1 MINIGPQEENNQQ
14 NEDNNDYED
23 GGELELSGNV
33 IDNKNKSENENNS
46 HSRSDQKRSNSM
58 TSMSRTNSTV
68 INQNITYV
76 PPWKKKMRNVLDSMP
91 VQLTMS
97 LFTLYVLFAD
107 DIKCI
112 CTKKEAD
119 SPFSIIVI
127 VLMSIFFVELVISA
141 ICLEDY
147 FLGFYFWLD
156 FVSLVSM
163 LLDIHWFYDWMI
175 NTISGAGSGVKKA
188 KTIGAIAKAG
198 KSAKI
203 AARAIRILR
212 VLRIIRLVRVSK
224 LYKAREKIIKMDLK
238 RKEAARK
245 KEAQEKEKKKQEEL
259 KKKEEE
265 ELKKQE
271 EENKKMAEDKKDH
284 VDDNNNKDK
293 GDIMTLNKNNVNE
306 NKNGYEKLNIEE
318 EKKKNEENKENENN
332 EENKD
337 EKKEENDENEGDEEN
352 EDGVSQTN
360 SESKGNEN
368 GEVPEESKV
377 GKLLADKTTKKV
389 IILILS
395 MMIGIILFNTSFYL
409 EKKTGMEMGLKIF
422 SNFESMNDPDL
433 NLTFSIYVSENL
445 GTSSPLVYAKIGYL
459 QYQNKS
465 DAEHLRE
472 QERNAYS
479 EDCSQLLITD
489 GSHSICEAT
498 FDVTSANRLSALLNI
513 IKTCFICVVL
523 TVSSYCFSKDTSEMV
538 LDPIE
543 TMISKVKEITKNPIE
558 ALQKNEKEEIT
569 KALLQ
574 EEEEKNALCTCDK
587 NQKNKNS
594 YNRKKKQAPL
604 ETEVLENTI
613 TKIGALLAL
622 SFGDAGS
629 EIIAKNMQKNS
640 SGEVNPMIPGK
651 KVCAI
656 YGFCDI
662 RNFTDTTEILQEKVM
677 VFVNEIAEVVHELTS
692 EYGGSA
698 NKNIG
703 DAFLLVWKFQ
713 ERFCF
718 TSKKTNE
725 LMVYNC
731 DQVNQLCDMALISI
745 ILVLAKIYKSKTFDK
760 YRTNEKLIKKFNG
773 YSVKLGF
780 GLHLG
785 WSIEGAIGSAFKID
799 ASYLSPNANMANTC
813 EEKTKDYGAL
823 MIMTD
828 KFVENLSLD
837 AQKRCRIVDIING
850 DEPVGFY
857 TMDLDLSA
865 LTIDEEESDS
875 QNFFNIDE
883 VTRKMTKYQKRMK
896 RKKNLDDAMAIP
908 QKKKFWLDFE
918 ESSEDFATMRNIYTD
933 EFYNYYNEGFDEFN
947 FGNWNK
953 AKRLFEEVL
962 KIKPD
967 DKPTIRMMEKMK
979 SFNFKKPQGW
989 IGNTE

>member
-1 MINIGPQEENNQQ
+1 MINLKDNPQNIETNNI
-14 NEDNNDYED
+14 ENNDYNDYDNE
-23 GGELELSGNV
+23 GEYEL
-33 IDNKNKSENENNS
+33 NENNNENIS
-46 HSRSDQKRSNSM
+46 NSKNSNDKYKRSNSI
-58 TSMSRTNSTV
+58 SSLSQRQQNSTIIGGNTV
-68 INQNITYV
+68 YI
-76 PPWKKKMRNVLDSMP
+76 PPWKKKLRNFLDSP
-91 VQLTMS
+91 IEQLTMAV
-97 LFTLYVLFAD
+97 FTVYVLFAD
-107 DIKCI
+107 DIKVI
-112 CTKKEAD
+112 CTKKNAD
-119 SPFSIIVI
+119 PPFSIIVI
-127 VLMSIFFVELVISA
+127 ILMAFFFIELVLSA
-141 ICLEDY
+141 IAVEDY

-156 FVSLVSM
+156 FISLISM
-163 LLDIHWFYDWMI
+163 VLDIHWFYDWMI
-175 NTISGAGSGVKKA
+175 NSISGGGSGVKKA

-212 VLRIIRLVRVSK
+212 VLRIIRLVRISK
-224 LYKAREKIIKMDLK
+224 LYKAREQIIKLDLK
-238 RKEAARK
+238 RKEI
-245 KEAQEKEKKKQEEL
+245 EKKKEQEAEKKKKMENEKKKEEEAL
-259 KKKEEE
+259 KKKEEDE
-265 ELKKQE
+265 KKGNKNKDLKNKEDMKVNDKEGEIMILNKQ
-271 EENKKMAEDKKDH
+271 
-284 VDDNNNKDK
+284 NNN
-293 GDIMTLNKNNVNE
+293 E
-306 NKNGYEKLNIEE
+306 GYKKLNINE
-318 EKKKNEENKENENN
+318 EKQNNENEENKEEDNENDN
-332 EENKD
+332 DNDNTSNSKD
-337 EKKEENDENEGDEEN
+337 N
-352 EDGVSQTN
+352 ED
-360 SESKGNEN
+360 N

-377 GKLLADKTTKKV
+377 GKLLADRTTKKV

-422 SNFESMNDPDL
+422 TNFNSMNDPDI

-445 GTSSPLVYAKIGYL
+445 GTSSPLVYAKVGYL
-459 QYQNKS
+459 EYANKS
-465 DAEHLRE
+465 DADALRE
-472 QERNAYS
+472 QEKNAYS
-479 EDCSQLLITD
+479 EDCSQLIIID
-489 GSHSICEAT
+489 GAHSICEAI
-498 FDVTSANRLSALLNI
+498 FDVSEANRLSALLNI

-538 LDPIE
+538 LEPIE

-569 KALLQ
+569 KALIQ
-574 EEEEKNALCTCDK
+574 EEEEKNAFCNCSNDK
-587 NQKNKNS
+587 KS
-594 YNRKKKQAPL
+594 TKKKKEAPL

-713 ERFCF
+713 DRFCY
-718 TSKKTNE
+718 TSKKTKE
-725 LMVYNC
+725 LQVYNC
-731 DQVNQLCDMALISI
+731 EQVNQLCDMALISI

-780 GLHLG
+780 GIHLG
-785 WSIEGAIGSAFKID
+785 WSIEGAIGSSFKID

-823 MIMTD
+823 LIMTD
-828 KFVENLSLD
+828 KFVENLSES
-837 AQKRCRIVDIING
+837 AQKKCRIVDIING
-850 DEPVGFY
+850 DETIGFY
-857 TMDLDLSA
+857 TIDLDLSA

-875 QNFFNIDE
+875 QNFFNADE
-883 VTRKMTKYQKRMK
+883 VTRKMTKYQKRIK
-896 RKKNLDDAMAIP
+896 RKKNIDDAMANP
-908 QKKKFWLDFE
+908 PRRKFWLDFE
-918 ESSEDFATMRNIYTD
+918 ESSEDFNSMRNIFTD
-933 EFYNYYNEGFDEFN
+933 EFYEYYNEGFDEFN
-947 FGNWNK
+947 FGNWKK
-953 AKRLFEEVL
+953 AKRLLEEVL
-962 KIKPD
+962 KIKND
-967 DKPTIRMMEKMK
+967 DKPTLRMLDKMK
-979 SFNFKKPQGW
+979 QYNYVKPAGW

>member
-1 MINIGPQEENNQQ
+1 MIKMNSQQDNQNNDD
-14 NEDNNDYED
+14 NVDNNEYDNEAEFEIS
-23 GGELELSGNV
+23 GEGNNN
-33 IDNKNKSENENNS
+33 DKNKSENEGS
-46 HSRSDQKRSNSM
+46 KSQEPKRSGSIS
-58 TSMSRTNSTV
+58 SMSIKPSNSTV
-68 INQNITYV
+68 IGGNTKYV
-76 PPWKKKMRNVLDSMP
+76 PPWKVKLRKFLDSIP

-97 LFTLYVLFAD
+97 IFTVYVLFAD

-112 CTKKEAD
+112 CTKKDAD
-119 SPFSIIVI
+119 PPFSIIVI
-127 VLMSIFFVELVISA
+127 ILMSIFFIELVISA
-141 ICLEDY
+141 IALEDY

-156 FVSLVSM
+156 FVSLISM

-175 NTISGAGSGVKKA
+175 NKISGAGSSGGGSGVKKA

-224 LYKAREKIIKMDLK
+224 LYKAREKIIKIYMK
-238 RKEAARK
+238 KKEEEKK
-245 KEAQEKEKKKQEEL
+245 KEAQEREKKKQEEL
-259 KKKEEE
+259 KKKKEEDIQ
-265 ELKKQE
+265 KIKDGKN
-271 EENKKMAEDKKDH
+271 ENGEQIEDNKDMGEKMALKQ
-284 VDDNNNKDK
+284 
-293 GDIMTLNKNNVNE
+293 NV
-306 NKNGYEKLNIEE
+306 NGYEKLNIDEEKQKNEKEKQKEE
-318 EKKKNEENKENENN
+318 EER
-332 EENKD
+332 
-337 EKKEENDENEGDEEN
+337 NDDDDNSE
-352 EDGVSQTN
+352 TN
-360 SESKGNEN
+360 TESKGESS
-368 GEVPEESKV
+368 EVPEESKV

-422 SNFESMNDPDL
+422 TNFESMNDPDL

-445 GTSSPLVYAKIGYL
+445 GTNSPMVYAKVGYL
-459 QYQNKS
+459 EYGKKS
-465 DAEHLRE
+465 NANHLRE

-479 EDCSQLLITD
+479 EDCSQLIIID
-489 GSHSICEAT
+489 GANSICEAT
-498 FDVTSANRLSALLNI
+498 FDVTSSNRLSAILNI

-523 TVSSYCFSKDTSEMV
+523 TVSSYCFSKDTSELV
-538 LDPIE
+538 LEPIE
-543 TMISKVKEITKNPIE
+543 TMIEKVKQITKNPIE
-558 ALQKNEKEEIT
+558 ALQKNEKDEIT

-574 EEEEKNALCTCDK
+574 EEEEKNAFCHCGKQT
-587 NQKNKNS
+587 QQS
-594 YNRKKKQAPL
+594 SFQRKKKQAPL

-651 KVCAI
+651 KICAI

-713 ERFCF
+713 DRFCY
-718 TSKKTNE
+718 TSKKTKE
-725 LMVYNC
+725 LQVYNC
-731 DQVNQLCDMALISI
+731 EQVNQLCDMALISI

-828 KFVENLSLD
+828 KFVENLSED
-837 AQKRCRIVDIING
+837 AQKQCRIVDIING
-850 DEPVGFY
+850 DEVIGFY
-857 TMDLDLSA
+857 TIDLDLNA

-875 QNFFNIDE
+875 QNFFNKDE

-896 RKKNLDDAMAIP
+896 RKKNLDDALSNP
-908 QKKKFWLDFE
+908 PRRKFWLDFV
-918 ESSEDFATMRNIYTD
+918 ESSEDFTSMRGIYTD
-933 EFYNYYNEGFDEFN
+933 EFFDYYNEGFDEFN
-947 FGNWNK
+947 FGDWKK
-953 AKRLFEEVL
+953 AKRLLEEVL

-967 DKPTIRMMEKMK
+967 DKPTLRMLDKMK
-979 SFNFKKPQGW
+979 KYNYHKPAGW

>member
-1 MINIGPQEENNQQ
+1 MINLKDNIENIENNDDNDYNNEGEYELNEINNSKNSKNDNISNSKTSGDKFKRRNSLRQQ
-14 NEDNNDYED
+14 N
-23 GGELELSGNV
+23 
-33 IDNKNKSENENNS
+33 
-46 HSRSDQKRSNSM
+46 
-58 TSMSRTNSTV
+58 ST
-68 INQNITYV
+68 IITDTTIYI
-76 PPWKKKMRNVLDSMP
+76 PPWKKRLRNFLDSP
-91 VQLTMS
+91 FEQLTMA
-97 LFTLYVLFAD
+97 LFTVYVLFAD
-107 DIKCI
+107 DIKTI
-112 CTKKEAD
+112 CTTKKAD
-119 SPFSIIVI
+119 PPFSIIVI
-127 VLMSIFFVELVISA
+127 ILMGFFFIELILSA
-141 ICLEDY
+141 IAVEDY

-156 FVSLVSM
+156 FISLISM
-163 LLDIHWFYDWMI
+163 VLDIHWFYDWMI
-175 NTISGAGSGVKKA
+175 NSISGGGSGVKKA

-212 VLRIIRLVRVSK
+212 VLRIIRLVRISK
-224 LYKAREKIIKMDLK
+224 LYKAREQIIKLDLK
-238 RKEAARK
+238 RKEIEKK
-245 KEAQEKEKKKQEEL
+245 KEQEKEKMKKIEAEKKKEEEEAL

-265 ELKKQE
+265 E
-271 EENKKMAEDKKDH
+271 NNING
-284 VDDNNNKDK
+284 NNNRKSDIK
-293 GDIMTLNKNNVNE
+293 EGDIMTLNKQ
-306 NKNGYEKLNIEE
+306 NKNGGYDKLNINE
-318 EKKKNEENKENENN
+318 EKQNNENEEN

-337 EKKEENDENEGDEEN
+337 ENNENDENDDN
-352 EDGVSQTN
+352 DDVTSN
-360 SESKGNEN
+360 SKGNEEN

-422 SNFESMNDPDL
+422 TNFNSMNDPDI

-459 QYQNKS
+459 EYANKS
-465 DAEHLRE
+465 DADELRE
-472 QERNAYS
+472 QEKNAFS
-479 EDCSQLLITD
+479 EDCSQLIIID
-489 GSHSICEAT
+489 GAHSICEAI
-498 FDVTSANRLSALLNI
+498 FDVSKANRLSALLNI

-538 LDPIE
+538 LEPIE

-569 KALLQ
+569 KALIQ
-574 EEEEKNALCTCDK
+574 EEEEKNAFCHCGSDNKK
-587 NQKNKNS
+587 NTL
-594 YNRKKKQAPL
+594 KKKKEAPL

-713 ERFCF
+713 DRFCY
-718 TSKKTNE
+718 TSKKTKE
-725 LMVYNC
+725 LQVYNC
-731 DQVNQLCDMALISI
+731 EQVNQLCDMALISI

-760 YRTNEKLIKKFNG
+760 YRNNEKLIKKFNG

-780 GLHLG
+780 GIHLG
-785 WSIEGAIGSAFKID
+785 WSIEGAIGSSFKID

-823 MIMTD
+823 LIMTD
-828 KFVENLSLD
+828 KFVENLSEN
-837 AQKRCRIVDIING
+837 AQKKCRIVDIING
-850 DEPVGFY
+850 DETIGFY
-857 TMDLDLSA
+857 TIDLDLSA

-875 QNFFNIDE
+875 QNFFNADE

-896 RKKNLDDAMAIP
+896 RKKNIDDAMANP
-908 QKKKFWLDFE
+908 PKRKFWLDFE
-918 ESSEDFATMRNIYTD
+918 ESSEDFAAMRNIYTD
-933 EFYNYYNEGFDEFN
+933 QFYEFYNEGFDEFN
-947 FGNWNK
+947 FGNWKK
-953 AKRLFEEVL
+953 AKRLLEEVL
-962 KIKPD
+962 KIKND
-967 DKPTIRMMEKMK
+967 DKPTLRMLEKMK
-979 SFNFKKPQGW
+979 RYNYVKPAGW

>member
-1 MINIGPQEENNQQ
+1 MINLKDEENQ
-14 NEDNNDYED
+14 NNIN
-23 GGELELSGNV
+23 L
-33 IDNKNKSENENNS
+33 ENENMNDYNDYDNEGEIEIGGDNNIQINNS
-46 HSRSDQKRSNSM
+46 KNENNGSLNSPSKTSGDKFRRSNSL
-58 TSMSRTNSTV
+58 SSTV
-68 INQNITYV
+68 IINNQTVYV
-76 PPWKKKMRNVLDSMP
+76 PPWKKKLRNLLDSPP
-91 VQLTMS
+91 VQITMTI
-97 LFTLYVLFAD
+97 FTVYILFAD
-107 DIKCI
+107 DIKVI
-112 CTKKEAD
+112 CTTKKAD
-119 SPFSIIVI
+119 PPFSIVVI
-127 VLMSIFFVELVISA
+127 ILMGIFFIELVISA
-141 ICLEDY
+141 IVVEDY

-156 FVSLVSM
+156 FVSLISM
-163 LLDIHWFYDWMI
+163 VLDIHWFYDWMI
-175 NTISGAGSGVKKA
+175 NSISGGGSGVKKA

-224 LYKAREKIIKMDLK
+224 LYKAREKIIKLDMKKKELEK
-238 RKEAARK
+238 RKEN
-245 KEAQEKEKKKQEEL
+245 QEKERQKKLEME

-265 ELKKQE
+265 MKKLKE
-271 EENKKMAEDKKDH
+271 DNANAGVEDKKVNDK
-284 VDDNNNKDK
+284 DENK
-293 GDIMTLNKNNVNE
+293 GEIMTLNKQNNND
-306 NKNGYEKLNIEE
+306 GYAKLNIDDEKAKKEEE
-318 EKKKNEENKENENN
+318 EKKLEDDDDDDKGNMSETSNSMSKN
-332 EENKD
+332 
-337 EKKEENDENEGDEEN
+337 NDEND
-352 EDGVSQTN
+352 S
-360 SESKGNEN
+360 

-377 GKLLADKTTKKV
+377 GKLLADRTTKKV

-445 GTSSPLVYAKIGYL
+445 GTSSPLVYAKVGYL

-465 DAEHLRE
+465 DADHLRE

-489 GSHSICEAT
+489 GGNSICEAT
-498 FDVTSANRLSALLNI
+498 FDVTAANRLSAILNI

>member
-1 MINIGPQEENNQQ
+1 MINLKDNIENIENNDDNDYNNEGEYELNEINNSKNSKNDNISNSKTSGDKLKRRNSLRQQ
-14 NEDNNDYED
+14 N
-23 GGELELSGNV
+23 
-33 IDNKNKSENENNS
+33 
-46 HSRSDQKRSNSM
+46 
-58 TSMSRTNSTV
+58 ST
-68 INQNITYV
+68 IITDTTIYI
-76 PPWKKKMRNVLDSMP
+76 PPWKKRLRNFLDSP
-91 VQLTMS
+91 FEQLTMA
-97 LFTLYVLFAD
+97 LFTVYVLFAD
-107 DIKCI
+107 DIKTI
-112 CTKKEAD
+112 CTTKKAD
-119 SPFSIIVI
+119 PPFSIIVI
-127 VLMSIFFVELVISA
+127 ILMGFFFIELILSA
-141 ICLEDY
+141 IAVEDY

-156 FVSLVSM
+156 FISLISM
-163 LLDIHWFYDWMI
+163 VLDIHWFYDWMI
-175 NTISGAGSGVKKA
+175 NSISGGGSGVKKA

-212 VLRIIRLVRVSK
+212 VLRIIRLVRISK
-224 LYKAREKIIKMDLK
+224 LYKAREQIIKLDLK
-238 RKEAARK
+238 RKEIEKK
-245 KEAQEKEKKKQEEL
+245 KEQEKEKMKKIEAEKKKEEEEAL

-265 ELKKQE
+265 E
-271 EENKKMAEDKKDH
+271 NNING
-284 VDDNNNKDK
+284 NNNRESDIKE
-293 GDIMTLNKNNVNE
+293 GDIMTLNKQ
-306 NKNGYEKLNIEE
+306 NKNGGYDKLNINE
-318 EKKKNEENKENENN
+318 EKQNNENEEN

-337 EKKEENDENEGDEEN
+337 ENNENDDYDDATSN
-352 EDGVSQTN
+352 
-360 SESKGNEN
+360 SKGNEEN

-422 SNFESMNDPDL
+422 TNFNSMNDPDI

-445 GTSSPLVYAKIGYL
+445 GTSSPLVYAKVGYL
-459 QYQNKS
+459 EYANKS
-465 DAEHLRE
+465 DADELRE
-472 QERNAYS
+472 QEKNAFS
-479 EDCSQLLITD
+479 EDCSQLIIID
-489 GSHSICEAT
+489 GAHSICEAI
-498 FDVTSANRLSALLNI
+498 FDVSKANRLSALLNI

-538 LDPIE
+538 LEPIE

-569 KALLQ
+569 KALIQ
-574 EEEEKNALCTCDK
+574 EEEEKNAFCHCGSDNKK
-587 NQKNKNS
+587 NTL
-594 YNRKKKQAPL
+594 KKKKEAPL

-713 ERFCF
+713 DRFCY
-718 TSKKTNE
+718 TSKKTKE
-725 LMVYNC
+725 LQVYNC
-731 DQVNQLCDMALISI
+731 EQVNQLCDMALISI

-760 YRTNEKLIKKFNG
+760 YRNNEKLIKKFNG

-780 GLHLG
+780 GIHLG
-785 WSIEGAIGSAFKID
+785 WSIEGAIGSSFKID

-823 MIMTD
+823 LIMTD
-828 KFVENLSLD
+828 KFVENLSEN
-837 AQKRCRIVDIING
+837 AQKKCRIVDIING
-850 DEPVGFY
+850 DETIGFY
-857 TMDLDLSA
+857 TIDLDLSA

-875 QNFFNIDE
+875 QNFFNADE

-896 RKKNLDDAMAIP
+896 RKKNIDDAMANP
-908 QKKKFWLDFE
+908 PKRKFWLDFE
-918 ESSEDFATMRNIYTD
+918 ESSEDFAAMRNIYTD
-933 EFYNYYNEGFDEFN
+933 QFYEFYNEGFDEFN
-947 FGNWNK
+947 FGNWKK
-953 AKRLFEEVL
+953 AKRLLEEVL
-962 KIKPD
+962 KIKND
-967 DKPTIRMMEKMK
+967 DKPTLRMLEKMK
-979 SFNFKKPQGW
+979 RYNYVKPAGW

>member
-1 MINIGPQEENNQQ
+1 MINLKDNIENIENNDDNDYNNEGEYELNEINNSKNSKNDNISNSKTSGDKFKRRNSLRQQ
-14 NEDNNDYED
+14 N
-23 GGELELSGNV
+23 
-33 IDNKNKSENENNS
+33 
-46 HSRSDQKRSNSM
+46 
-58 TSMSRTNSTV
+58 ST
-68 INQNITYV
+68 IITDTTIYI
-76 PPWKKKMRNVLDSMP
+76 PPWKKRLRNFLDSP
-91 VQLTMS
+91 FEQLTMA
-97 LFTLYVLFAD
+97 LFTVYVLFAD
-107 DIKCI
+107 DIKTI
-112 CTKKEAD
+112 CTTKKAD
-119 SPFSIIVI
+119 PPFSIIVI
-127 VLMSIFFVELVISA
+127 ILMGFFFIELILSA
-141 ICLEDY
+141 IAVEDY

-156 FVSLVSM
+156 FISLISM
-163 LLDIHWFYDWMI
+163 VLDIHWFYDWMI
-175 NTISGAGSGVKKA
+175 NSISGGGSGVKKA

-212 VLRIIRLVRVSK
+212 VLRIIRLVRISK
-224 LYKAREKIIKMDLK
+224 LYKAREQIIKLDLK
-238 RKEAARK
+238 RKEIQKK
-245 KEAQEKEKKKQEEL
+245 KEQEKEKMKKIEAEKKKEEEEAL

-265 ELKKQE
+265 EKKE
-271 EENKKMAEDKKDH
+271 KNING
-284 VDDNNNKDK
+284 NNNRESDIKE
-293 GDIMTLNKNNVNE
+293 GDIMTLNKQ
-306 NKNGYEKLNIEE
+306 NKNGGYDKLNINE
-318 EKKKNEENKENENN
+318 EKQNNENEENEENN
-332 EENKD
+332 
-337 EKKEENDENEGDEEN
+337 ENDENDDYDDATSN
-352 EDGVSQTN
+352 
-360 SESKGNEN
+360 SKGNEEN

-422 SNFESMNDPDL
+422 TNFNSMNDPDI

-459 QYQNKS
+459 EYANKS
-465 DAEHLRE
+465 DADELRE
-472 QERNAYS
+472 QEKNAFS
-479 EDCSQLLITD
+479 EDCSQLIIID
-489 GSHSICEAT
+489 GAHSICEAI
-498 FDVTSANRLSALLNI
+498 FDVSKANRLSALLNI

-538 LDPIE
+538 LEPIE

-569 KALLQ
+569 KALIQ
-574 EEEEKNALCTCDK
+574 EEEEKNAFCHCGSDNKK
-587 NQKNKNS
+587 NTL
-594 YNRKKKQAPL
+594 KKKKEAPL

-713 ERFCF
+713 DRFCY
-718 TSKKTNE
+718 TSKKTKE
-725 LMVYNC
+725 LQVYNC
-731 DQVNQLCDMALISI
+731 EQVNQLCDMALISI

-760 YRTNEKLIKKFNG
+760 YRNNEKLIKKFNG

-780 GLHLG
+780 GIHLG
-785 WSIEGAIGSAFKID
+785 WSIEGAIGSSFKID

-823 MIMTD
+823 LIMTD
-828 KFVENLSLD
+828 KFVENLSEN
-837 AQKRCRIVDIING
+837 AQKKCRIVDIING
-850 DEPVGFY
+850 DETIGFY
-857 TMDLDLSA
+857 TIDLDLSA

-875 QNFFNIDE
+875 QNFFNADE

-896 RKKNLDDAMAIP
+896 RKKNIDDAMANP
-908 QKKKFWLDFE
+908 PKRKFWLDFE
-918 ESSEDFATMRNIYTD
+918 ESSEDFAAMRNIYTD
-933 EFYNYYNEGFDEFN
+933 QFYEFYNEGFDEFN
-947 FGNWNK
+947 FGNWKK
-953 AKRLFEEVL
+953 AKRLLEEVL
-962 KIKPD
+962 KIKND
-967 DKPTIRMMEKMK
+967 DKPTLRMLEKMK
-979 SFNFKKPQGW
+979 RYNYVKPAGW

>member
-1 MINIGPQEENNQQ
+1 MINLKDNIENIENNDDNDYNNEGEYELNEINNSKNSKNDNISNSKTSGDKFKRRNSLRQQ
-14 NEDNNDYED
+14 N
-23 GGELELSGNV
+23 
-33 IDNKNKSENENNS
+33 
-46 HSRSDQKRSNSM
+46 
-58 TSMSRTNSTV
+58 ST
-68 INQNITYV
+68 IITDTTIYI
-76 PPWKKKMRNVLDSMP
+76 PPWKKRLRNFLDSP
-91 VQLTMS
+91 FEQLTMA
-97 LFTLYVLFAD
+97 LFTVYVLFAD
-107 DIKCI
+107 DIKTI
-112 CTKKEAD
+112 CTTKKAD
-119 SPFSIIVI
+119 PPFSIIVI
-127 VLMSIFFVELVISA
+127 ILMGFFFIELILSA
-141 ICLEDY
+141 IAVEDY

-156 FVSLVSM
+156 FISLISM
-163 LLDIHWFYDWMI
+163 VLDIHWFYDWMI
-175 NTISGAGSGVKKA
+175 NSISGGGSGVKKA

-212 VLRIIRLVRVSK
+212 VLRIIRLVRISK
-224 LYKAREKIIKMDLK
+224 LYKAREQIIKLDLK
-238 RKEAARK
+238 RKEIEKK
-245 KEAQEKEKKKQEEL
+245 KEQEKEKMKKIEAEKKKEEEEAL

-265 ELKKQE
+265 E
-271 EENKKMAEDKKDH
+271 NNING
-284 VDDNNNKDK
+284 NNNRKSDIK
-293 GDIMTLNKNNVNE
+293 EGDIMTLNKQ
-306 NKNGYEKLNIEE
+306 NKNGGYDKLNINE
-318 EKKKNEENKENENN
+318 EKQNNENEEN

-337 EKKEENDENEGDEEN
+337 ENNENDENDDN
-352 EDGVSQTN
+352 DDVTSN
-360 SESKGNEN
+360 SKGNEEN

-422 SNFESMNDPDL
+422 TNFNSMNDPDI

-459 QYQNKS
+459 EYANKS
-465 DAEHLRE
+465 DADELRE
-472 QERNAYS
+472 QEKNAFS
-479 EDCSQLLITD
+479 EDCSQLIIID
-489 GSHSICEAT
+489 GAHSICEAI
-498 FDVTSANRLSALLNI
+498 FDVSKANRLSALLNI

-538 LDPIE
+538 LEPIE

-569 KALLQ
+569 KALIQ
-574 EEEEKNALCTCDK
+574 EEEEKNAFCHCGSDNKK
-587 NQKNKNS
+587 NTL
-594 YNRKKKQAPL
+594 KKKKEAPL

-713 ERFCF
+713 DRFCY
-718 TSKKTNE
+718 TSKKTKE
-725 LMVYNC
+725 LQVYNC
-731 DQVNQLCDMALISI
+731 EQVNQLCDMALISI

-780 GLHLG
+780 GIHLG
-785 WSIEGAIGSAFKID
+785 WSIEGAIGSSFKID

-823 MIMTD
+823 LIMTD
-828 KFVENLSLD
+828 KFVENLSEN
-837 AQKRCRIVDIING
+837 AQKKCRIVDIING
-850 DEPVGFY
+850 DETIGFY
-857 TMDLDLSA
+857 TIDLDLSA

-875 QNFFNIDE
+875 QNFFNADE

-896 RKKNLDDAMAIP
+896 RKKNIDDAMANP
-908 QKKKFWLDFE
+908 PKRKFWLDFE
-918 ESSEDFATMRNIYTD
+918 ESSEDFAAMRNIYTD
-933 EFYNYYNEGFDEFN
+933 QFYEFYNEGFDEFN
-947 FGNWNK
+947 FGNWKK
-953 AKRLFEEVL
+953 AKRLLEEVL
-962 KIKPD
+962 KIKND
-967 DKPTIRMMEKMK
+967 DKPTLRMLEKMK
-979 SFNFKKPQGW
+979 RYNYVKPAGW

>member
-1 MINIGPQEENNQQ
+1 MINLKDNIENIENNDDNDYNNEGEYELNEINNSKNSKNDNISNSKTSGDKFKRRNSLRQQ
-14 NEDNNDYED
+14 N
-23 GGELELSGNV
+23 
-33 IDNKNKSENENNS
+33 
-46 HSRSDQKRSNSM
+46 
-58 TSMSRTNSTV
+58 ST
-68 INQNITYV
+68 IITDTTIYI
-76 PPWKKKMRNVLDSMP
+76 PPWKKRLRNFLDSP
-91 VQLTMS
+91 FEQLTMA
-97 LFTLYVLFAD
+97 LFTVYVLFAD
-107 DIKCI
+107 DIKTI
-112 CTKKEAD
+112 CTTKKAD
-119 SPFSIIVI
+119 PPFSIIVI
-127 VLMSIFFVELVISA
+127 ILMGFFFIELILSA
-141 ICLEDY
+141 IAVEDY

-156 FVSLVSM
+156 FISLISM
-163 LLDIHWFYDWMI
+163 VLDIHWFYDWMI
-175 NTISGAGSGVKKA
+175 NSISGGGSGVKKA

-212 VLRIIRLVRVSK
+212 VLRIIRLVRISK
-224 LYKAREKIIKMDLK
+224 LYKAREQIIKLDLK
-238 RKEAARK
+238 RKEIEKK
-245 KEAQEKEKKKQEEL
+245 KEQEKEKMKKIEAEKKKEEEEAL

-265 ELKKQE
+265 EKKE
-271 EENKKMAEDKKDH
+271 KNING
-284 VDDNNNKDK
+284 NNNRESDIKE
-293 GDIMTLNKNNVNE
+293 GDIMTLNKQ
-306 NKNGYEKLNIEE
+306 NKNGGYDKLNINE
-318 EKKKNEENKENENN
+318 EKQNNENEENEENN
-332 EENKD
+332 
-337 EKKEENDENEGDEEN
+337 ENDENDDYDDATSN
-352 EDGVSQTN
+352 
-360 SESKGNEN
+360 SKGNEEN

-422 SNFESMNDPDL
+422 TNFNSMNDPDI

-459 QYQNKS
+459 EYANKS
-465 DAEHLRE
+465 DADELRE
-472 QERNAYS
+472 QEKNAFS
-479 EDCSQLLITD
+479 EDCSQLIIID
-489 GSHSICEAT
+489 GAHSICEAI
-498 FDVTSANRLSALLNI
+498 FDVSKANRLSALLNI

-538 LDPIE
+538 LEPIE

-569 KALLQ
+569 KALIQ
-574 EEEEKNALCTCDK
+574 EEEEKNAFCHCGSDNKK
-587 NQKNKNS
+587 NTL
-594 YNRKKKQAPL
+594 KKKKEAPL

-713 ERFCF
+713 DRFCY
-718 TSKKTNE
+718 TSKKTKE
-725 LMVYNC
+725 LQVYNC
-731 DQVNQLCDMALISI
+731 EQVNQLCDMALISI

-760 YRTNEKLIKKFNG
+760 YRNNEKLIKKFNG

-780 GLHLG
+780 GIHLG
-785 WSIEGAIGSAFKID
+785 WSIEGAIGSSFKID

-823 MIMTD
+823 LIMTD
-828 KFVENLSLD
+828 KFVENLSEN
-837 AQKRCRIVDIING
+837 AQKKCRIVDIING
-850 DEPVGFY
+850 DETIGFY
-857 TMDLDLSA
+857 TIDLDLSA

-875 QNFFNIDE
+875 QNFFNADE

-896 RKKNLDDAMAIP
+896 RKKNIDDAMANP
-908 QKKKFWLDFE
+908 PKRKFWLDFE
-918 ESSEDFATMRNIYTD
+918 ESSEDFAAMRNIYTD
-933 EFYNYYNEGFDEFN
+933 QFYEFYNEGFDEFN
-947 FGNWNK
+947 FGNWKK
-953 AKRLFEEVL
+953 AKRLLEEVL
-962 KIKPD
+962 KIKND
-967 DKPTIRMMEKMK
+967 DKPTLRMLEKMK
-979 SFNFKKPQGW
+979 RYNYVKPAGW